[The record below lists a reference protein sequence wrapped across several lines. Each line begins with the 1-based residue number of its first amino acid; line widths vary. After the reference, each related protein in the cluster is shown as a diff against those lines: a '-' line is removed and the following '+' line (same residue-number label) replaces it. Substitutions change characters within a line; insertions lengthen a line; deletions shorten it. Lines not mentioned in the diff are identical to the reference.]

1 MAQGNTLQYNSS
13 DEEALTEHYEILKT
27 LGRGAFGEVKLASH
41 LLTQTRVAVK
51 VLPKGTKN
59 SLIKSEIE
67 IMKSLDH
74 PNIIKLLHIIDT
86 TNTTYIVMDYA
97 IGGELMD
104 RIVEFGYLQEEES
117 RKVFKQM
124 VCALQYC
131 HMKGIVHR
139 DLKPENILVD
149 GKGNIKLSD
158 FGLST
163 KLTLGQKLAHFC
175 GTVPYCAP
183 EVFKG
188 GGYDGRATDIWSLGV
203 VLYFM
208 STGCLPFKGTAFV
221 GIKEQILVG
230 KYSVEFK
237 LSPELWDLIAK
248 LLTINPGE
256 RPTIDD
262 VVGFQWL
269 KHGNEGSPNP
279 FRENDEDS
287 YPDPTVMAIMG
298 VMGYKQ
304 GQILE
309 ALHEKKFDQVMATY
323 LILRQQSPWEDITKD
338 LQPKQSAGTLN
349 LTGPPTTPKVTI
361 KRGSSV
367 SILSTS
373 SSLHTLTESP
383 ENDKKGR
390 TRYSRPPTLNCPDK
404 KTAPIHRICPQC
416 VHEANFTNSTSGDS
430 ESTINTSD
438 EICTI
443 VSCPQCVHEANFSN
457 STSGDSEST
466 VNTSDEIC
474 TTVSCPQCVHEAN
487 FPNSTSGDSEST
499 INTSD
504 EMSSA
509 LETYS
514 SKLSWNVSEAGPNKS
529 KSKASSQDVLSHHT
543 TMEEVQ
549 CRDVN
554 IQGEIIGS
562 SLPQTSPQEDLRGQP
577 HSMSTAGQRD
587 ERSSSSLLQT
597 APQEDL
603 RGQPHSMSTAG
614 RRGERSSSSL
624 LQTAP
629 QEDLRGQPLS
639 VATAASKNNMT
650 SQDRSTPFS
659 SKEAQDEGPIVQEK
673 DLSPSSPETSQG
685 HLSGRRQTAPR
696 APFRKRIWK
705 SLQSRIIKGL
715 RSLCCCIPT
724 EKRERLGCNKI
735 LPVTLED
742 HGGSQG
748 NRWTQVDHKS
758 QYPSPLSFAET
769 RSGYVASVDPQFL
782 ILPFRILGTGVTGLY
797 LLNYK
802 A

>member
-59 SLIKSEIE
+59 SFIKSEIE

-86 TNTTYIVMDYA
+86 TNTTYLVMDYA

-158 FGLST
+158 FGLGT

-256 RPTIDD
+256 RPRIDD

-349 LTGPPTTPKVTI
+349 LTGLPTIPKVTI

-373 SSLHTLTESP
+373 SILHTLTESP

-416 VHEANFTNSTSGDS
+416 VHLANFMNNPWWDS

-438 EICTI
+438 EICT
-443 VSCPQCVHEANFSN
+443 
-457 STSGDSEST
+457 T
-466 VNTSDEIC
+466 V
-474 TTVSCPQCVHEAN
+474 
-487 FPNSTSGDSEST
+487 
-499 INTSD
+499 
-504 EMSSA
+504 SSA

-587 ERSSSSLLQT
+587 ERTSSSLSQLAPQEDLRGQPHSMSTAGRRGERSSSSLLQT

-673 DLSPSSPETSQG
+673 DLSPSSPEIPQG
-685 HLSGRRQTAPR
+685 HLSGRRQTVPR

-748 NRWTQVDHKS
+748 NSAVGGTVL
-758 QYPSPLSFAET
+758 PLS
-769 RSGYVASVDPQFL
+769 
-782 ILPFRILGTGVTGLY
+782 
-797 LLNYK
+797 
-802 A
+802 

>member
-1 MAQGNTLQYNSS
+1 
-13 DEEALTEHYEILKT
+13 
-27 LGRGAFGEVKLASH
+27 
-41 LLTQTRVAVK
+41 
-51 VLPKGTKN
+51 
-59 SLIKSEIE
+59 
-67 IMKSLDH
+67 
-74 PNIIKLLHIIDT
+74 
-86 TNTTYIVMDYA
+86 MDYA

-349 LTGPPTTPKVTI
+349 LTGPPTTPEVTI

-487 FPNSTSGDSEST
+487 FTNSTSGDSEST

-504 EMSSA
+504 EICTTVSCPQCVHEANFSNSTSGDSESTVNTSDEICTTVSSA

-696 APFRKRIWK
+696 APFRKRAWR

-748 NRWTQVDHKS
+748 NSAVGGTV
-758 QYPSPLSFAET
+758 L
-769 RSGYVASVDPQFL
+769 PQS
-782 ILPFRILGTGVTGLY
+782 
-797 LLNYK
+797 
-802 A
+802 

>member
-158 FGLST
+158 FGLGT

-188 GGYDGRATDIWSLGV
+188 GSYDGRATDIWSLGV

-416 VHEANFTNSTSGDS
+416 VHEANFMNSTSGD
-430 ESTINTSD
+430 
-438 EICTI
+438 
-443 VSCPQCVHEANFSN
+443 
-457 STSGDSEST
+457 
-466 VNTSDEIC
+466 
-474 TTVSCPQCVHEAN
+474 
-487 FPNSTSGDSEST
+487 
-499 INTSD
+499 
-504 EMSSA
+504 
-509 LETYS
+509 
-514 SKLSWNVSEAGPNKS
+514 
-529 KSKASSQDVLSHHT
+529 
-543 TMEEVQ
+543 
-549 CRDVN
+549 
-554 IQGEIIGS
+554 
-562 SLPQTSPQEDLRGQP
+562 
-577 HSMSTAGQRD
+577 
-587 ERSSSSLLQT
+587 
-597 APQEDL
+597 
-603 RGQPHSMSTAG
+603 
-614 RRGERSSSSL
+614 
-624 LQTAP
+624 
-629 QEDLRGQPLS
+629 
-639 VATAASKNNMT
+639 
-650 SQDRSTPFS
+650 
-659 SKEAQDEGPIVQEK
+659 
-673 DLSPSSPETSQG
+673 
-685 HLSGRRQTAPR
+685 
-696 APFRKRIWK
+696 
-705 SLQSRIIKGL
+705 
-715 RSLCCCIPT
+715 
-724 EKRERLGCNKI
+724 
-735 LPVTLED
+735 
-742 HGGSQG
+742 
-748 NRWTQVDHKS
+748 
-758 QYPSPLSFAET
+758 
-769 RSGYVASVDPQFL
+769 
-782 ILPFRILGTGVTGLY
+782 
-797 LLNYK
+797 
-802 A
+802 